1 MLKRLLFLIVF
12 LSVLSTSSSAL
23 PGGGSMRRP
32 SRTSQKVHRVKPH
45 STLELRVRHVLEDKR
60 RLWETPESPAFPNRE
75 IVRRPLITTL
85 KVKNVDTIGVAKRL
99 ARINAIN
106 EFYNM
111 DKSKRE
117 TSNLS
122 GNLAQDSI
130 TLKPVVPGLM
140 PPSHP
145 SSGSKG
151 VSINGG
157 REPQVNNN

>member
-1 MLKRLLFLIVF
+1 MLKRVYLLIIVCF
-12 LSVLSTSSSAL
+12 CVISTSAL

-45 STLELRVRHVLEDKR
+45 STLELRVRHALEDKR

-75 IVRRPLITTL
+75 IVRRPLMTTL
-85 KVKNVDTIGVAKRL
+85 KVKSRLINVDTIGVAKRL
-99 ARINAIN
+99 ERINAIN
-106 EFYNM
+106 EVYNM
-111 DKSKRE
+111 DKSKHE

-122 GNLAQDSI
+122 DSI
-130 TLKPVVPGLM
+130 TLKPAVPGLM
-140 PPSHP
+140 LPSHP